1 MPKDVTMHTTAADNP
16 LLQDWV
22 GPLALPPFAAIT
34 AEHFEPALRHGMV
47 LQLAEVDAIADNPE
61 EPTFANTCLV
71 FDRCGA
77 VLDAVGSVFGN
88 LCSADTSPALQ
99 AVERAMAPRLA
110 AHYAMISL
118 HAGVFARIDALHRQ
132 IDSLGLSSVEDR
144 LLRRQH
150 LDFVRGGA
158 MLSGEARVRV
168 GALAEELATLQT
180 QFAQNVLADET
191 GWQLELPDEA
201 DRVGLPD
208 WLLASARGAA
218 RDAGFAEGT
227 HIITLSRSL
236 IVPFLETSKRRDLRE
251 IAFAAWMRRGENGGS
266 SDNRQLITDILV
278 RRRELASL
286 HGYANFAEFQT
297 DDMMAKTPAAVAK
310 LLNAVWIPARAAA
323 LSEQEQLGELA
334 RRDGNTDFQAWDWR
348 YYAEAMRSTTFDLD
362 DDEVKP
368 YFALDRVLE
377 AAFDCAGRLFGIRLT
392 ERPDIATYHPD
403 VRTFEVRGGD
413 DQVIGVYLSDN
424 FARPTKRS
432 GAWMSSYRLRADY
445 LDGDRALPVIAN
457 HNNFAKAESGPTLL
471 SVEDG
476 RTLFHEFGHG
486 LHGLLSSSPYHRLA
500 GTSVLRDFVEL
511 PSQLYEHWLL
521 EPEVLRRHARHVET
535 GETIPDELVDRVRR
549 AALFNQGFATVEYTS
564 CALLDLAL
572 HQESDPAAI
581 DIAEFERSQLA
592 ELGMPPAMVMRHRLP
607 HFLHLFSS
615 SSYASAYYVYLWAE
629 VLDADAHDA
638 FVEAGDPFD
647 AATAERL
654 CRFIY
659 SSGNTIEPGEAYRAF
674 RGHDAGIEPLLRG
687 RGLLA

>member
-1 MPKDVTMHTTAADNP
+1 MHSTAADNP
-16 LLQDWV
+16 LLRDWT
-22 GPLALPPFAAIT
+22 GPLALPPFGEIVP
-34 AEHFEPALRHGMV
+34 EHFEPALATAMALH
-47 LQLAEVDAIADNPE
+47 LAEVDAIAENTD
-61 EPTFANTCLV
+61 EPTFANTCLA
-71 FDRCGA
+71 FDRCGV
-77 VLDAVGSVFGN
+77 VLGAVGSVFGN
-88 LCSADTSPALQ
+88 LCAAETSPELQ

-110 AHYAMISL
+110 AHYASISL
-118 HAGVFARIDALHRQ
+118 HAGVFARIDALLRR
-132 IDSLGLSSVEDR
+132 IGSLGLTPVEER

-158 MLSGEARVRV
+158 MLTGEARVRV
-168 GALAEELATLQT
+168 AALAEELATLQT

-191 GWQLELPDEA
+191 GWHLELATEA
-201 DRVGLPD
+201 DRAGLPE
-208 WLLASARGAA
+208 WLLAAARGAA
-218 RDAGFAEGT
+218 RDAGLADGV

-236 IVPFLETSKRRDLRE
+236 IVPFLEMSSRRDLRE
-251 IAFAAWMRRGENGGS
+251 IAFAAWTRRGENGGQF
-266 SDNRQLITDILV
+266 DNRPLITDILT

-297 DDMMAKTPAAVAK
+297 DDMMAKSPGTVAE
-310 LLNAVWIPARAAA
+310 LLRAVWVPARAAA
-323 LSEQEQLGELA
+323 LAEQEQLGELA
-334 RRDGNTDFQAWDWR
+334 RRDGSTDFQAWDWR
-348 YYAEAMRSTTFDLD
+348 YYAESMRSTTFDLD

-377 AAFDCAGRLFGIRLT
+377 AAFDCAGRLFGIRFT
-392 ERPDIATYHPD
+392 ERPDVATYHPD

-413 DQVIGVYLSDN
+413 DQVIGVFLSDN

-432 GAWMSSYRLRADY
+432 GAWMSSYRMRADY
-445 LDGDRALPVIAN
+445 RHGDLALPVIAN

-471 SVEDG
+471 SIEDG

-486 LHGLLSSSPYHRLA
+486 LHGLLSASPFHRLA
-500 GTSVLRDFVEL
+500 GTNVLRDFVEL

-521 EPEVLRRHARHVET
+521 EPEVLRRHARHVDT

-549 AALFNQGFATVEYTS
+549 AAQFNQGFATVEYTS
-564 CALLDLAL
+564 SALLDLAL
-572 HQESDPAAI
+572 HQESDPASI
-581 DIAEFERSQLA
+581 DISEFERSQLA

-647 AATAERL
+647 AATAARL
-654 CRFIY
+654 RQFIY
-659 SSGNTIEPGEAYRAF
+659 SSGNTIEPGEAYRSF
-674 RGHDAGIEPLLRG
+674 RGRDAGIEPLLRG
-687 RGLLA
+687 RGLLV

>member
-1 MPKDVTMHTTAADNP
+1 MDTTLADNP
-16 LLQDWV
+16 LLQEWT
-22 GPLALPPFAAIT
+22 GPLALPPFAALDD
-34 AEHFEPALRHGMV
+34 EHFEPALTHAMA
-47 LQLAEVDAIADNPE
+47 LHLAEVDAIAANTD
-61 EPTFANTCLV
+61 EPTFENTCV
-71 FDRCGA
+71 AFDRCGA
-77 VLDAVGSVFGN
+77 ILGVVGRVFGN
-88 LCSADTSPALQ
+88 LCSAETSPDLQ

-110 AHYAMISL
+110 AHHASISL
-118 HAGVFARIDALHRQ
+118 HAGVFARIDSLHRR
-132 IDSLGLSSVEDR
+132 IDSLGLAPVEER
-144 LLRRQH
+144 LLQRQH

-191 GWQLELPDEA
+191 GWHLELPTEA
-201 DRVGLPD
+201 DRAGLPE
-208 WLLASARGAA
+208 WLLAAARGAA
-218 RDAGFAEGT
+218 RDAGLADGA

-236 IVPFLETSKRRDLRE
+236 IVPFLETSTRRDLRE
-251 IAFAAWMRRGENGGS
+251 TAFAVWMARGENGGR
-266 SDNRQLITDILV
+266 SDNRQLITDILI

-297 DDMMAKTPAAVAK
+297 DDMMAKSPGAVAH
-310 LLNAVWIPARAAA
+310 LLHAVWAPARAAA
-323 LSEQEQLGELA
+323 LAEQEQLGELA

-348 YYAEAMRSTTFDLD
+348 YYAEAMRSATFDLH

-368 YFALDRVLE
+368 YFSLDRVLE
-377 AAFDCAGRLFGIRLT
+377 AAFDCAGRLFGIRFT

-403 VRTFEVRGGD
+403 VRIFEVRGGD
-413 DQVIGVYLSDN
+413 DQVVGVFLSDN

-432 GAWMSSYRLRADY
+432 GAWMSSYRMRADY
-445 LDGDRALPVIAN
+445 LLGDQALPVIAN
-457 HNNFAKAESGPTLL
+457 HNNFAKAEIGPTLL
-471 SVEDG
+471 SIEDG

-486 LHGLLSSSPYHRLA
+486 LHGLLSTSPFHRLA
-500 GTSVLRDFVEL
+500 GTNVLRDFVEL

-549 AALFNQGFATVEYTS
+549 AAQFNQGFATVEYTS

-581 DIAEFERSQLA
+581 DISEFERSQLA
-592 ELGMPPAMVMRHRLP
+592 ELGMPPAVIMRHRLP

-615 SSYASAYYVYLWAE
+615 SSYASGYYVYLWAE

-638 FVEAGDPFD
+638 FIEAGDPFD
-647 AATAERL
+647 APTAARL
-654 CRFIY
+654 REFIY

-674 RGHDAGIEPLLRG
+674 RGRDPGIEPLLRG
-687 RGLLA
+687 RGLLV

>member
-1 MPKDVTMHTTAADNP
+1 MTDTAKNP
-16 LLQDWV
+16 LLQDWT
-22 GPLALPPFAAIT
+22 GPLALPPFAAIR
-34 AEHFEPALRHGMV
+34 AEHFEPAFSHAMALH
-47 LQLAEVDAIADNPE
+47 LAEVDAIADNVD
-61 EPTFANTCLV
+61 EPTFANTCLA
-71 FDRCGA
+71 FDRCGP

-88 LCSADTSPALQ
+88 LCAAETGPALQ
-99 AVERAMAPRLA
+99 EVEREMAPRLA
-110 AHYAMISL
+110 AHDATISL
-118 HAGVFARIDALHRQ
+118 HAGVFARIDALHRR
-132 IDSLGLSSVEDR
+132 IDSLGLNPVEER

-158 MLSGEARVRV
+158 MFTGEARVRV
-168 GALAEELATLQT
+168 AALAGELATLQT

-191 GWQLELPDEA
+191 GWHLDLTTEA
-201 DRVGLPD
+201 DRAGLPE
-208 WLLASARGAA
+208 WLLAAARAAA
-218 RDAGFAEGT
+218 RDAGSADGT

-236 IVPFLETSKRRDLRE
+236 IVPFLETSTRRDLRE
-251 IAFAAWMRRGENGGS
+251 VAFNAWTRRGENGGHC
-266 SDNRQLITDILV
+266 DNRPLITDILI
-278 RRRELASL
+278 RRCELASL

-297 DDMMAKTPAAVAK
+297 DDMMAKSPVAVAE
-310 LLNAVWIPARAAA
+310 LLRAVWVPARAAA
-323 LSEQEQLGELA
+323 LAEQEQLGELA

-348 YYAEAMRSTTFDLD
+348 YYAEAMRSTTFDLH

-377 AAFDCAGRLFGIRLT
+377 AAFDCAGRLFGIRFT
-392 ERPDIATYHPD
+392 ERPDVSTYHPD
-403 VRTFEVRGGD
+403 VRTFEVRGAD
-413 DQVIGVYLSDN
+413 DEVIGVFLSDN

-445 LDGDRALPVIAN
+445 LDGDLALPVIAN

-471 SVEDG
+471 SIDDG

-486 LHGLLSSSPYHRLA
+486 LHGLLSASPFHRLA

-535 GETIPDELVDRVRR
+535 GETIPDELLDRVRR
-549 AALFNQGFATVEYTS
+549 AAQFNQGFATVEYTS

-572 HQESDPAAI
+572 HQESDPAAL
-581 DIAEFERSQLA
+581 DLTQFERSQLA

-647 AATAERL
+647 EATATRL
-654 CRFIY
+654 RQFIY
-659 SSGNTIEPGEAYRAF
+659 SSGNTIEPGEAFRSF
-674 RGHDAGIEPLLRG
+674 RGRDAGIEPLLRG
-687 RGLLA
+687 RGLLV